1 MELFLELYL
10 KPFCFHFFFIELW
23 VITCAPQ
30 LSYLDLHA
38 YEASLL

>member
-10 KPFCFHFFFIELW
+10 KPFFFLFIIELW

-38 YEASLL
+38 YEAN